1 MNPDLLVPLIL
12 LLHENIGE
20 NLTEWS
26 YFSDHSKG
34 EPERKAVLWVI
45 LV

>member
-20 NLTEWS
+20 NIMDWS
-26 YFSDHSKG
+26 YWSAHLKG
-34 EPERKAVLWVI
+34 DPERKAVLWII

>member
-12 LLHENIGE
+12 LHENIGE
-20 NLTEWS
+20 NFMDWG
-26 YFSDHSKG
+26 YFSAHLTGDS
-34 EPERKAVLWVI
+34 ERKAVLWII

>member
-20 NLTEWS
+20 NFMDWS
-26 YFSDHSKG
+26 YFSVHLKEG
-34 EPERKAVLWVI
+34 LERKAVLWVI

>member
-12 LLHENIGE
+12 LLHENIVE
-20 NLTEWS
+20 NFMDWS
-26 YFSDHSKG
+26 YFSTHLKG
-34 EPERKAVLWVI
+34 DPERKGVLWII

>member
-12 LLHENIGE
+12 LLHENIE
-20 NLTEWS
+20 NFMDWS
-26 YFSDHSKG
+26 YFSAHLKG
-34 EPERKAVLWVI
+34 HPESKAVLCII